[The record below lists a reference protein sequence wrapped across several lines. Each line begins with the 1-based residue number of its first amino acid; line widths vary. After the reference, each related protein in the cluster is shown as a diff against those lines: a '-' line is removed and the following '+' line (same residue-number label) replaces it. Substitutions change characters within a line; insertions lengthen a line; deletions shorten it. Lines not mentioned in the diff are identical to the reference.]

1 MSSTHRIKLLPPTS
15 NALRIG
21 LITVFFA
28 LVSCDIYLAFN
39 WGFFQESGVL
49 GATPIPLWFT
59 AAYAAILIT
68 TTALLAFQCW
78 KVLPAPL
85 SKVASLQ
92 ASADAFLTE
101 HIQRLT
107 QGRRLTR
114 AELGILATYRPEA

>member
-1 MSSTHRIKLLPPTS
+1 MLDSSQNAPHRAQLGGPW
-15 NALRIG
+15 
-21 LITVFFA
+21 FA
-28 LVSCDIYLAFN
+28 LLADR
-39 WGFFQESGVL
+39 GFFQDAGIIGV
-49 GATPIPLWFT
+49 TPIPLWFT
-59 AAYAAILIT
+59 AAYAAILIS

-114 AELGILATYRPEA
+114 GELGILATYRPQA